1 MLALVR
7 IAEGAA
13 EAEESGFPLAITL
26 AGTVFVLFVIL
37 LIAVTR
43 LNLDR

>member
-7 IAEGAA
+7 IAESVV
-13 EAEESGFPLAITL
+13 EEEVSGFPLAITL
-26 AGTVFVLFVIL
+26 ALVTFALFAVL

>member
-7 IAEGAA
+7 LSETAA

-26 AGTVFVLFVIL
+26 AVTAFVLFVVL

-43 LNLDR
+43 LNPDR